1 MTMRIAD
8 LLLPEFDMEMATTRK
23 VIERVPD
30 GSGKGEWKPHEKA
43 FPLAH
48 LAQLCA
54 RLPGWT
60 SMVMDATEFDI
71 APKTGSKYPGYS
83 IEPTAT
89 LLEEFDR
96 GVKAGRDAI
105 AKATNEDFQVPWHFK
120 ASGQTMMTMPRYM
133 MLRTMTLN
141 HVVHHRAQLAF
152 YLRLLGEKV
161 PSMYGPTADDKPFS
175 QRG

>member
-1 MTMRIAD
+1 MRIAD

-23 VIERVPD
+23 IIERVPD
-30 GSGKGEWKPHEKA
+30 GPGKGEWKPHDKT

-60 SMVMDATEFDI
+60 NMVMGATEFDI
-71 APKTGSKYPGYS
+71 SPPTGSRSTPYS
-83 IEPTAT
+83 IETTAS
-89 LLEEFDR
+89 LLDEFDR
-96 GVKAGRDAI
+96 GVKSARDAI
-105 AKATNEDFQVPWHFK
+105 ARATNEDFEVPWHFK
-120 ASGQTMMTMPRYM
+120 ARGQTMITMPRYM

-141 HVVHHRAQLAF
+141 HIVHHRAQLAF

-161 PSMYGPTADDKPFS
+161 PSMYGPTADETPFN
-175 QRG
+175 QR